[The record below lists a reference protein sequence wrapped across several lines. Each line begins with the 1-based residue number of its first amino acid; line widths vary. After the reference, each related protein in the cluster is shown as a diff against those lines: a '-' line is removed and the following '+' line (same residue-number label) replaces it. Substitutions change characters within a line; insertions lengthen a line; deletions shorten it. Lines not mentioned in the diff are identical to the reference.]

1 METTMYTNL
10 EKAQKILCS
19 LCDTLYKNSG
29 EECVRENCELIRELK
44 KDCIA
49 RVKVQDDCEIAESSL
64 FKVVYKEIGEN
75 ND

>member
-10 EKAQKILCS
+10 EKARETLCS
-19 LCDTLYKNSG
+19 LCNALYKNSG
-29 EECVRENCELIRELK
+29 EECARENCELIKELK

-64 FKVVYKEIGEN
+64 SKVVYKEIGEN